1 MLTNSHIQVPN
12 LFTIIGVIAD
22 STLKFINDTRSKIF
36 GNLIFEM
43 KVITKSGLIFKDYLQ
58 LTTIKDA
65 F

>member
-22 STLKFINDTRSKIF
+22 STMKFINDTRSKIF

-43 KVITKSGLIFKDYLQ
+43 KVITKSGLIFKHYLQ
-58 LTTIKDA
+58 LTTIKGA

>member
-43 KVITKSGLIFKDYLQ
+43 KVITKSGLIFKHYLQ